1 MANFQEGSRR
11 IKVVGQLTAL
21 VAVTLAVCVVVVQ
34 LLMPTFVY
42 LLAALLMFVGPTLVG
57 LTLWALGWI
66 MEGFNASS

>member
-21 VAVTLAVCVVVVQ
+21 VAATLAVCVVVIQ

-42 LLAALLMFVGPTLVG
+42 LLAALLMFVGPTLAG